1 MTVLGTGVT
10 KKYKRRFNMIPLWLM
25 IAKGVKNVADN
36 QNNQIDTFNKNQ
48 QYNPNGQPMNNVNMT
63 GDFDN
68 GLGNAF
74 STFSSIYGNYL
85 DNEKKKKL
93 FQQ

>member
-1 MTVLGTGVT
+1 
-10 KKYKRRFNMIPLWLM
+10 MIIPMWML
-25 IAKGVKNVADN
+25 IAKGVKKVADN
-36 QNNQIDTFNKNQ
+36 QNKQIDNFNKNQ
-48 QYNPNGQPMNNVNMT
+48 QYTPNGQPMNNVNMT
-63 GDFDN
+63 GN
-68 GLGNAF
+68 SGGELGNAF

>member
-1 MTVLGTGVT
+1 
-10 KKYKRRFNMIPLWLM
+10 MIPLWLM

-48 QYNPNGQPMNNVNMT
+48 QYTVNGRPMNNLDMS
-63 GDFDN
+63 GDSDS

>member
-1 MTVLGTGVT
+1 
-10 KKYKRRFNMIPLWLM
+10 MIPLWLM
-25 IAKGVKNVADN
+25 IAQGVKKVADN
-36 QNNQIDTFNKNQ
+36 QNKQIDDFNKNQ
-48 QYNPNGQPMNNVNMT
+48 QYTPNGQPMNNVNVNSNS
-63 GDFDN
+63 GG

-85 DNEKKKKL
+85 DSSKLDDEKKKKL

>member
-1 MTVLGTGVT
+1 M
-10 KKYKRRFNMIPLWLM
+10 FPLWLM
-25 IAKGVKNVADN
+25 IAQGVKKVADN

-48 QYNPNGQPMNNVNMT
+48 QFNPNGQPMNNVNMN
-63 GDFDN
+63 GN
-68 GLGNAF
+68 SGGGLGNAF

-85 DNEKKKKL
+85 DSSRLDDEKKKKL

>member
-1 MTVLGTGVT
+1 
-10 KKYKRRFNMIPLWLM
+10 MIPLWLM
-25 IAKGVKNVADN
+25 IAQGVKNVADN
-36 QNNQIDTFNKNQ
+36 QNNQIDNFNNNQ
-48 QYNPNGQPMNNVNMT
+48 QYTANGQRMNNVNMT
-63 GDFDN
+63 GDSGN

-93 FQQ
+93 LQQ

>member
-1 MTVLGTGVT
+1 
-10 KKYKRRFNMIPLWLM
+10 MIIPMWML
-25 IAKGVKNVADN
+25 IAKGVKKVADN
-36 QNNQIDTFNKNQ
+36 QNKQIDNFNKNQ
-48 QYNPNGQPMNNVNMT
+48 QYTPNGQVGQGQPMNNVNNS
-63 GDFDN
+63 DS

-85 DNEKKKKL
+85 DSSKLDDEKKKKL

>member
-1 MTVLGTGVT
+1 
-10 KKYKRRFNMIPLWLM
+10 MIPLWLM
-25 IAKGVKNVADN
+25 IAQGVKKVSDN
-36 QNNQIDTFNKNQ
+36 QNKQIDDFNKNQ
-48 QYNPNGQPMNNVNMT
+48 QYTPNSQLMNNVNVN
-63 GDFDN
+63 GNSDG

-85 DNEKKKKL
+85 DSSNLVDEKKKKL

>member
-1 MTVLGTGVT
+1 
-10 KKYKRRFNMIPLWLM
+10 M
-25 IAKGVKNVADN
+25 IAQGVKSVADN
-36 QNNQIDTFNKNQ
+36 QNNQIDNFNKNQ
-48 QYNPNGQPMNNVNMT
+48 QYTANGQPMNNVDMT
-63 GDFDN
+63 GNSSGN

-85 DNEKKKKL
+85 DDEKKKKL

>member
-1 MTVLGTGVT
+1 
-10 KKYKRRFNMIPLWLM
+10 MIPMWLM
-25 IAKGVKNVADN
+25 IAKGVKSIADN
-36 QNNQIDTFNKNQ
+36 QNNQINEFNRNQ
-48 QYNPNGQPMNNVNMT
+48 QFNPNGQPMNNVDMT
-63 GDFDN
+63 GDSGN

-74 STFSSIYGNYL
+74 STFSSIYDNYL

>member
-1 MTVLGTGVT
+1 ML
-10 KKYKRRFNMIPLWLM
+10 PLWLM
-25 IAKGVKNVADN
+25 IAQGAKQVADN
-36 QNNQIDTFNKNQ
+36 QNNQINNFNKNQ
-48 QYNPNGQPMNNVNMT
+48 QYNPNGQLMNNADMT
-63 GDFDN
+63 GNSGN

-85 DNEKKKKL
+85 DDEEKKKKL

>member
-1 MTVLGTGVT
+1 
-10 KKYKRRFNMIPLWLM
+10 M
-25 IAKGVKNVADN
+25 IAKGVKSVADN

-48 QYNPNGQPMNNVNMT
+48 QYTANGQQMNNVDMT
-63 GDFDN
+63 GNSGN

>member
-1 MTVLGTGVT
+1 
-10 KKYKRRFNMIPLWLM
+10 MIPMWLM

-36 QNNQIDTFNKNQ
+36 QNNQINEFNRNQ
-48 QYNPNGQPMNNVNMT
+48 QFNPNGQPMNNVDLT
-63 GDFDN
+63 GDSGN

-85 DNEKKKKL
+85 DSSRLDNEKKKKL

>member
-1 MTVLGTGVT
+1 ML
-10 KKYKRRFNMIPLWLM
+10 PLWLM

-36 QNNQIDTFNKNQ
+36 QNNQIDAFNKNQ
-48 QYNPNGQPMNNVNMT
+48 QYAANGQHMNNVDMT
-63 GDFDN
+63 GS

>member
-1 MTVLGTGVT
+1 ML
-10 KKYKRRFNMIPLWLM
+10 PLWLM

-36 QNNQIDTFNKNQ
+36 QNNQIDAFNKNQ
-48 QYNPNGQPMNNVNMT
+48 QYTANGQPMNVDMT
-63 GDFDN
+63 GDSDS
-68 GLGNAF
+68 GLRNAF

>member
-1 MTVLGTGVT
+1 
-10 KKYKRRFNMIPLWLM
+10 MIPLWLM
-25 IAKGVKNVADN
+25 IAQGVKKVADN
-36 QNNQIDTFNKNQ
+36 QNKQIDDFNKNQ
-48 QYNPNGQPMNNVNMT
+48 QYTIGVSHDTTPNGQPMNVDMNGNS
-63 GDFDN
+63 GG

-85 DNEKKKKL
+85 NDEKKKKL

>member
-1 MTVLGTGVT
+1 
-10 KKYKRRFNMIPLWLM
+10 MIPLWLM

-48 QYNPNGQPMNNVNMT
+48 QYTANGQPMNNVDLT
-63 GDFDN
+63 GDSDN

-85 DNEKKKKL
+85 DDEKKKKL

>member
-1 MTVLGTGVT
+1 
-10 KKYKRRFNMIPLWLM
+10 M
-25 IAKGVKNVADN
+25 IAQGVKQVADN

-48 QYNPNGQPMNNVNMT
+48 QYTANGQHMNNVNMT
-63 GDFDN
+63 GN
-68 GLGNAF
+68 SGSGLGNAF
-74 STFSSIYGNYL
+74 SAFSSIYGNYL

>member
-1 MTVLGTGVT
+1 
-10 KKYKRRFNMIPLWLM
+10 MIPLWLM
-25 IAKGVKNVADN
+25 IAKGAKQAADN
-36 QNNQIDTFNKNQ
+36 QNKQIDNFNKNQ
-48 QYNPNGQPMNNVNMT
+48 QYTPNGQPMNNVNMT
-63 GDFDN
+63 GDSGN
-68 GLGNAF
+68 GLVNAF

>member
-1 MTVLGTGVT
+1 
-10 KKYKRRFNMIPLWLM
+10 MIPLWLM
-25 IAKGVKNVADN
+25 IAQGVKQVADN
-36 QNNQIDTFNKNQ
+36 QNNQVDNFNKNQ
-48 QYNPNGQPMNNVNMT
+48 QFNPNGQHMNNVDMT
-63 GDFDN
+63 GDSGN
-68 GLGNAF
+68 GLGHAF